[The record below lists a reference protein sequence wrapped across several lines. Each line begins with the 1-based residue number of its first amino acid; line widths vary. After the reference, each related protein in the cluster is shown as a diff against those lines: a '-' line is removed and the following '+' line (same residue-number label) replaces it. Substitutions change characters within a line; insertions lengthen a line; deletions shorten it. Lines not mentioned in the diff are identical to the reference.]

1 MKPVLTLNKLIHVGF
16 TILDLSRY
24 FMYDF
29 HYEYTKKKHDAKLL
43 FTNKGSLVYE
53 VETDDVYED
62 FHKDKHLFI

>member
-1 MKPVLTLNKLIHVGF
+1 
-16 TILDLSRY
+16 
-24 FMYDF
+24 MYEF
-29 HYEYTKKKHDAKLL
+29 HYEYAKKKLL